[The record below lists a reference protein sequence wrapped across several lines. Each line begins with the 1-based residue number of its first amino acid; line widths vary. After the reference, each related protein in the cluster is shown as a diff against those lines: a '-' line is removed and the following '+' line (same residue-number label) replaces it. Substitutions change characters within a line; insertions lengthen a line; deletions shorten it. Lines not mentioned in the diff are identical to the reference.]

1 VRALLDTHVFLWAV
15 SEPERLSEPARKVIE
30 SGASELFLS
39 VASLWEISIK
49 IGIGKLLLPKPEDR
63 YLRDQLLRNNVS
75 TLAVEA
81 RHALELIS
89 IPLHHRDPFDRLVI
103 AQSLVEG
110 IPIITA
116 DSVLKQYSAQ
126 IIW

>member
-1 VRALLDTHVFLWAV
+1 MTALLDTHVFLWIV
-15 SEPERLSEPARKVIE
+15 SEPERLSESARKVIQG
-30 SGASELFLS
+30 GANKLLLS

-49 IGIGKLLLPKPEDR
+49 IGIGKLPLPKPEDR
-63 YLRDQLLRNNVS
+63 YLRDHLSRNNVS
-75 TLAVEA
+75 TLPVEA

-89 IPLHHRDPFDRLVI
+89 IPLHHRDPFDRLLI
-103 AQSLVEG
+103 AQSLVER

-116 DSVLKQYSAQ
+116 DPALKQYAAK

>member
-1 VRALLDTHVFLWAV
+1 MRALLDTHVFLWAV
-15 SEPERLSEPARKVIE
+15 SEPERLSESARKVIE

-63 YLRDQLLRNNVS
+63 YLRDQLLLNNVS

-81 RHALELIS
+81 RHTLELIS

>member
-1 VRALLDTHVFLWAV
+1 MRALLDTHVFLWAV
-15 SEPERLSEPARKVIE
+15 SEPERLSESARKVIE

-81 RHALELIS
+81 RHALELTS

>member
-1 VRALLDTHVFLWAV
+1 VRALLDTHVFLCAV
-15 SEPERLSEPARKVIE
+15 SEPERLSESATKVIQ
-30 SGASELFLS
+30 SGANELFLS
-39 VASLWEISIK
+39 AASLWEISIK
-49 IGIGKLLLPKPEDR
+49 IETGKLPLPKPEDR
-63 YLRDQLLRNNVS
+63 YLRDQLLRINVS

-89 IPLHHRDPFDRLVI
+89 IPLYHRDPFDRLLI

-116 DSVLKQYSAQ
+116 DSALKQYSAR